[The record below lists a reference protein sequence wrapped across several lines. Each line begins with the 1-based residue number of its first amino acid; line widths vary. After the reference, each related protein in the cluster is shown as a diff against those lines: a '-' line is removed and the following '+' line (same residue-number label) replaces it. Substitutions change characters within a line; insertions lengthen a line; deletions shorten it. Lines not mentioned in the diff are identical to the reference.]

1 MQRTFKKTQTSKWN
15 VNKKEKQNIW
25 TSEIPPGLFYVFK
38 NRLYFSCKICLAKKK
53 KREFSR
59 IWSCI
64 RLWAKKI
71 MVLETLLVFYSNTQP
86 EKTLSWSLPAREG
99 FHYHNTSMS
108 LIKEKVKCKF
118 RPWQKVIQ
126 VNLYLRPLKVQIYD
140 CWTKDDAGYL
150 HSQWHLFAE
159 YSKEKKITQVF
170 FCSEMSGGR
179 RNLRYRCTGLLT

>member
-1 MQRTFKKTQTSKWN
+1 MCLRIDCISPVKFALQR
-15 VNKKEKQNIW
+15 
-25 TSEIPPGLFYVFK
+25 
-38 NRLYFSCKICLAKKK
+38 KKK

-71 MVLETLLVFYSNTQP
+71 MVLETLPVFYSNTQP

-108 LIKEKVKCKF
+108 LIKEKVKYKF

-159 YSKEKKITQVF
+159 YSKEKKKLPKSSFVARCQVGGETWGTAAQVF
-170 FCSEMSGGR
+170 
-179 RNLRYRCTGLLT
+179 

>member
-71 MVLETLLVFYSNTQP
+71 MVLETLPVFYSNTQP

-99 FHYHNTSMS
+99 FHYHNTSMPP
-108 LIKEKVKCKF
+108 IKEKVKCKF

-159 YSKEKKITQVF
+159 YSKEKKNYP
-170 FCSEMSGGR
+170 S
-179 RNLRYRCTGLLT
+179 LLL